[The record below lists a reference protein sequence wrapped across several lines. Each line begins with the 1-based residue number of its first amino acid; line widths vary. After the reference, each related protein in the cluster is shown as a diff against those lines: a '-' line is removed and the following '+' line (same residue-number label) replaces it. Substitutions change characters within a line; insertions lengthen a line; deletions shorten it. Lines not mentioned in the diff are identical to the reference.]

1 MPKRGKLTYA
11 QRRAKLESEYRE
23 LAKYFNEMESEI
35 KNAGKH
41 SRAVDYIKSTID
53 SSISIGK
60 RGNLLNRLKK
70 RGLENYKKNINL
82 LKGFKESRT
91 STLQGVLDVEKER
104 IESIK
109 ETYPELEK
117 MSDDEIIEMLN
128 FLGSARG
135 KDSKKTYDSDQL
147 ILAIGLQK
155 IGSKDKSIEDI
166 YSDMQESNKTMADYI
181 RQSLEENEN
190 KDWISF

>member
-1 MPKRGKLTYA
+1 MPKRGKLSYA
-11 QRRAKLESEYRE
+11 QRRAKLETEYRE
-23 LAKYFNEMESEI
+23 LVKYFNEMESEI
-35 KNAGKH
+35 KNAGKR

-109 ETYPELEK
+109 EIYPELEK

-128 FLGSARG
+128 FLGSERG

-155 IGSKDKSIEDI
+155 IGSKNKSIEDI

>member
-1 MPKRGKLTYA
+1 MAKRGKLSYA
-11 QRRAKLESEYRE
+11 QRRVKLETEYRE
-23 LAKYFNEMESEI
+23 LVKYFNEMESEI
-35 KNAGKH
+35 KNAGRR

-70 RGLENYKKNINL
+70 RGLENYKKNIKL
-82 LKGFKESRT
+82 LKGFKEKRT

-104 IESIK
+104 IETIK
-109 ETYPELEK
+109 EIYPELEK
-117 MSDDEIIEMLN
+117 MSDNEIIEMLN
-128 FLGSARG
+128 FLGSERG
-135 KDSKKTYDSDQL
+135 KDSKKKYDSDQL

-166 YSDMQESNKTMADYI
+166 YSGMKESNKTMADYI

-190 KDWISF
+190 KDWISL